1 MYDTAV
7 ARTEHELRMVE
18 ALVDCAHALSV
29 AVAEAAKAEAD
40 GKLRLQM
47 FEAFQR
53 GFLAVRMGIRLSLM
67 LRAAPKSVARPAAE
81 PAREAPERERPE
93 AERPETEQLLDRLER
108 DEPALERERDRDYEP
123 VSLPRFLSTLGVV
136 ASEAARIEALPA
148 HVRADILPK
157 LDTLLARAKGPAAP
171 PAQPAA
177 AVALMTRSKALPKA
191 ALLSGASTLSGPP
204 PTFHGRPRPPPYRF
218 G

>member
-1 MYDTAV
+1 MPDTPV

-40 GKLRLQM
+40 GKLRLQL

-67 LRAAPKSVARPAAE
+67 LRAAPKSVARPE
-81 PAREAPERERPE
+81 VERLETERLE
-93 AERPETEQLLDRLER
+93 TERLQDPPET
-108 DEPALERERDRDYEP
+108 DEPRFATERERDRDYEP
-123 VSLPRFLSTLGVV
+123 VSLPKFLSTLGVV
-136 ASEAARIEALPA
+136 ARDAARIEALPA

-157 LDTLLARAKGPAAP
+157 LDTLLTGAKGPAAS
-171 PAQPAA
+171 PAPATATA
-177 AVALMTRSKALPKA
+177 AVAVLARPKAPPKA
-191 ALLSGASTLSGPP
+191 ALLGGASTLSGPP
-204 PTFHGRPRPPPYRF
+204 PAFHGKRRPPASRV

>member
-1 MYDTAV
+1 MLDTPV

-40 GKLRLQM
+40 GKLRLQL

-67 LRAAPKSVARPAAE
+67 LRAAPKSVARPE
-81 PAREAPERERPE
+81 VERLESERLE
-93 AERPETEQLLDRLER
+93 TERLQDPPET
-108 DEPALERERDRDYEP
+108 DEPRFTTERERDRDYEP
-123 VSLPRFLSTLGVV
+123 VSLPKFLSTLGVV
-136 ASEAARIEALPA
+136 ARDAARIEALPA

-157 LDTLLARAKGPAAP
+157 LDTLLTGAKGPAPSSA
-171 PAQPAA
+171 ARPAA
-177 AVALMTRSKALPKA
+177 AAALMTRPKAPPKA
-191 ALLSGASTLSGPP
+191 ALLGGASALSGPP
-204 PTFHGRPRPPPYRF
+204 PAFHGKPRPPPYRF

>member
-1 MYDTAV
+1 MHDAAV

-40 GKLRLQM
+40 GKLRLQL

-67 LRAAPKSVARPAAE
+67 LRAAPKSVARPE
-81 PAREAPERERPE
+81 VERL
-93 AERPETEQLLDRLER
+93 ETERLETER
-108 DEPALERERDRDYEP
+108 LQDPAETDAPRFATERERDRDYEA
-123 VSLPRFLSTLGVV
+123 VSLPKFLSTLGVV
-136 ASEAARIEALPA
+136 ARDAARIETLPA

-157 LDTLLARAKGPAAP
+157 LDTLLTGAKGPAASRA
-171 PAQPAA
+171 PATTV
-177 AVALMTRSKALPKA
+177 VALMTRPRAPPKA
-191 ALLSGASTLSGPP
+191 ALLGGASTLSGPP
-204 PTFHGRPRPPPYRF
+204 PAFHGKPRPPPYRF

>member
-1 MYDTAV
+1 MHDAAV

-40 GKLRLQM
+40 GKLQLQL

-67 LRAAPKSVARPAAE
+67 LRAAPRAVARPE
-81 PAREAPERERPE
+81 VERLETERLE
-93 AERPETEQLLDRLER
+93 TERLQDPPET
-108 DEPALERERDRDYEP
+108 DEPRFATERERDRDYEP
-123 VSLPRFLSTLGVV
+123 VSLPKFLSTLGVV
-136 ASEAARIEALPA
+136 ARDAARIEALPA

-157 LDTLLARAKGPAAP
+157 LDTLLTGAKGPAAS
-171 PAQPAA
+171 PAPATATA
-177 AVALMTRSKALPKA
+177 AVALMTRPKA
-191 ALLSGASTLSGPP
+191 PPKSALLGGASTLSGPP
-204 PTFHGRPRPPPYRF
+204 PAFHGKPRPPPYRF

>member
-1 MYDTAV
+1 MHDTAV

-40 GKLRLQM
+40 GKLRIQM

-67 LRAAPKSVARPAAE
+67 LRAAPKSVARPE
-81 PAREAPERERPE
+81 VERLETERLE
-93 AERPETEQLLDRLER
+93 TERLQDPPET
-108 DEPALERERDRDYEP
+108 DEPRFTTERERDRDYEP

>member
-1 MYDTAV
+1 MLDTTV

-40 GKLRLQM
+40 GKLRLQL

-67 LRAAPKSVARPAAE
+67 LRAAPKSVARPE
-81 PAREAPERERPE
+81 VERLETERLE
-93 AERPETEQLLDRLER
+93 TERLQDPPET
-108 DEPALERERDRDYEP
+108 DEPRFATERERDRDYEP
-123 VSLPRFLSTLGVV
+123 VSLPKFLSTLGVV
-136 ASEAARIEALPA
+136 ARDAARIEALPA

-157 LDTLLARAKGPAAP
+157 LDTLLTGAKGPAAS
-171 PAQPAA
+171 PAPATATA
-177 AVALMTRSKALPKA
+177 AVAVLARPKAQPKA
-191 ALLSGASTLSGPP
+191 ALLGGASTLSGPP
-204 PTFHGRPRPPPYRF
+204 PAFHGKPRPPPYRF

>member
-1 MYDTAV
+1 MPDTAV

-40 GKLRLQM
+40 GKLRLQL

-67 LRAAPKSVARPAAE
+67 LRAAPKSVARPE
-81 PAREAPERERPE
+81 VERL
-93 AERPETEQLLDRLER
+93 ETERLETER
-108 DEPALERERDRDYEP
+108 LQDPLETDEPRFTTERERDRDYEP
-123 VSLPRFLSTLGVV
+123 VSLPKFLSTLGVV
-136 ASEAARIEALPA
+136 ARDAARIEALPA

-157 LDTLLARAKGPAAP
+157 LDTLLTGAKGPAPSSA
-171 PAQPAA
+171 ARPAA
-177 AVALMTRSKALPKA
+177 AAALMTRPKAPPKA
-191 ALLSGASTLSGPP
+191 ALLGGASTLSGPP
-204 PTFHGRPRPPPYRF
+204 PAFHGKPRPPPYRF

>member
-1 MYDTAV
+1 MPDTPV

-40 GKLRLQM
+40 GKLRLQL

-67 LRAAPKSVARPAAE
+67 LRAARGAVARPAV
-81 PAREAPERERPE
+81 ERLETERLE
-93 AERPETEQLLDRLER
+93 TERLQDPPET
-108 DEPALERERDRDYEP
+108 DEPRFATERERDRDYEP
-123 VSLPRFLSTLGVV
+123 VSLPKFLSTLGVV
-136 ASEAARIEALPA
+136 ARDAARIEALPA

-157 LDTLLARAKGPAAP
+157 LDTLLTGAKGPAAS
-171 PAQPAA
+171 PAPTTATA
-177 AVALMTRSKALPKA
+177 AVAVLARPKAPPKA
-191 ALLSGASTLSGPP
+191 ALLGGASTLSGPP
-204 PTFHGRPRPPPYRF
+204 PAFHGKPRPPPYRF

>member
-67 LRAAPKSVARPAAE
+67 LRAAPKSVARPE
-81 PAREAPERERPE
+81 VERLETERLE
-93 AERPETEQLLDRLER
+93 TERLQDPPET
-108 DEPALERERDRDYEP
+108 DEPRFTTERERDRDYEP
-123 VSLPRFLSTLGVV
+123 VSLPKFLSTLGVV
-136 ASEAARIEALPA
+136 ARDAARIEALPA

>member
-1 MYDTAV
+1 MHDTAV

-40 GKLRLQM
+40 GKLRLQL

-67 LRAAPKSVARPAAE
+67 LRAARGAVARPE
-81 PAREAPERERPE
+81 VERL
-93 AERPETEQLLDRLER
+93 ETERLETER
-108 DEPALERERDRDYEP
+108 LQDPPEIDEPRFTTERERDRDYEP
-123 VSLPRFLSTLGVV
+123 VSLPKFLSTLGVV

-157 LDTLLARAKGPAAP
+157 LDTLLTGAKRPAPSPAAR
-171 PAQPAA
+171 PAS
-177 AVALMTRSKALPKA
+177 AVALMTRPKAPPKA
-191 ALLSGASTLSGPP
+191 ALLGGASTLSGPP
-204 PTFHGRPRPPPYRF
+204 QAFHGKPRPPPYRF